1 MEDKKKPGA
10 YTGYTEARKAANA
23 RYEAN
28 TVERVSLVLPKGKK
42 ETIQNAAASQGQ
54 SVNAYINQAIDRR
67 MERGN
72 GAAGVSKTDTPA
84 QTPEEAAQTLK
95 EAKRIVW
102 AAGNVIL
109 PSLLRESVAEAS
121 RAAGETDDAF
131 LWRAVSGQAE
141 QDREKRKAA
150 VNAADAPQGILIPIV
165 VSLSLDELERA
176 ERAAKAAGEGVTEFI
191 RRTIKAQTA
200 AGRKSGGG
208 NAKSGGK
215 RGKHGT

>member
-1 MEDKKKPGA
+1 MSVS
-10 YTGYTEARKAANA
+10 KAQQKAQNKWIA
-23 RYEAN
+23 KTYD
-28 TVERVSLVLPKGKK
+28 RVNLTLPKGQKD
-42 ETIQNAAASQGQ
+42 IVQNHATARGE
-54 SVNAYINQAIDRR
+54 SVNGFIGRAIGEA
-67 MERGN
+67 MERDNGGN
-72 GAAGVSKTDTPA
+72 GAAGVSKTDTPAQTPEEAA

-131 LWRAVSGQAE
+131 LWRAVSAQAE

-150 VNAADAPQGILIPIV
+150 VNASDAPQGILIPVV
-165 VSLSLDELERA
+165 VSLSLDELERVQAAA
-176 ERAAKAAGEGVTEFI
+176 EAAGEGVTDFI